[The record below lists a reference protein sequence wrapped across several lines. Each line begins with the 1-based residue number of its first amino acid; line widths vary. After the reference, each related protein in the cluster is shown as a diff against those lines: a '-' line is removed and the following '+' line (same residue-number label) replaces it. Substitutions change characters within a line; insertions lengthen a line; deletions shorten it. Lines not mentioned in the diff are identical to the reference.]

1 MQKKDANEKKVNN
14 NIKEDKNNYSFV
26 SEILKKN
33 IGLII
38 DDFLKTNMG
47 QQINKYN
54 ANTFALWCADGI
66 NNSVI
71 AIENEINK
79 LINKEIKK

>member
-1 MQKKDANEKKVNN
+1 MELQKEV
-14 NIKEDKNNYSFV
+14 KNNKEKNDDYSFI
-26 SEILKKN
+26 SEILKQN

-66 NNSVI
+66 EKSY
-71 AIENEINK
+71 NEIGLK
-79 LINKEIKK
+79 VYELIKKK